1 MKSLKAAAVV
11 AGSMAIAG
19 AAVPAHAHSAADL
32 APPNLTGAMNTI
44 TKSSLDVVPM
54 RQQSNSL
61 DTENKDSVL
70 NTVKGATTALNSDG
84 SPTRLLGGLPLK
96 R

>member
-19 AAVPAHAHSAADL
+19 AAAPAHAHSAPDL
-32 APPNLTGAMNTI
+32 TPPGLTGPMNTI
-44 TKSSLDVVPM
+44 TKSSVDVVPM

-70 NTVKGATTALNSDG
+70 HTVKGTTKTLNSNG
-84 SPTRLLGGLPLK
+84 GPTRLLGGLPLQ

>member
-11 AGSMAIAG
+11 AGSMVIAG
-19 AAVPAHAHSAADL
+19 AAVPAHAHNAADL
-32 APPNLTGAMNTI
+32 APPSLTGAMGTV

-70 NTVKGATTALNSDG
+70 NTVKGTTTALNSRG
-84 SPTRLLGGLPLK
+84 GPTRLLGGLPLQ